1 MGVKGDRDLDFMLP
15 NRVNFDKCSKLFHG
29 HDLFE
34 NMAETPCIND
44 LDGDGV
50 ADDVDSCDDTSYWI
64 DAPIDSNGCQQ
75 PTTQAP
81 TVPTPPTPAPTWQP
95 TVDGVIYEAEDAMF
109 DDNYGS
115 KVTNGNDGFSG
126 TGYVNMGGK
135 NSFVEWQSI
144 TSSSESCKLT
154 FRYAATSSRESRI
167 EINGVEVGTLTFPA
181 LSQSW
186 SDYGFE
192 SLEAICP
199 QGPFDVRLTATTS
212 NGGANLDYMIVS
224 TANAPNAPVTTPPTS
239 NPTPRP
245 TEHPSLSTLPT
256 SSPTTRPTESP
267 SSSLTSSP
275 TSTGIPGILYEA
287 EDSSNI
293 LYDGATS
300 DSQKGFTGS
309 GYVNMGQMGSYV
321 EWPAISGGS
330 GGPCTFTF
338 RYAVKAASSP
348 QRICQIK
355 VNGDVV
361 GSVGFVATGESWAD
375 YGTESFE
382 YVCPAGAFS
391 LQVMA
396 SSSEGGPNLDNVE
409 VYGLGGTSSP
419 TATQTDAPT
428 AGPTT
433 AMPTSSPTFSPT
445 DSPTVSIS
453 ETPSSAPTLAYSSSP
468 TSAVTLPPSSS
479 PTASPTELIS
489 APPTSSPTGNPTI
502 SMSDTPSSEPTDSTT
517 ITVSSSPTS
526 TGIPGILY
534 EAEDS
539 SNILYDGATSDSQ
552 KGFTGSGYVNMG
564 QMGSYVEWPA
574 ISGGSGG
581 PCTFTFRYAVKAA
594 SSPQRICQIKV
605 NGDVVGSVGF
615 VATGESWADYGTES
629 FEYVCPAGAFSLQVM
644 ASSSEGGPNLDN
656 VEVYGLG
663 GTVTPTVTQT
673 EAPTANPT
681 ALPTKLPTSIPTTS
695 PTKNPTSTPVSSPVA
710 EPPSSS
716 ESQVNSVISMSS
728 ITIEN
733 KNGVQNV
740 CSEAVDGQ
748 TSNCAINRNSFETR
762 ALAGFIATP
771 PENQRSIV
779 KKLRVYKNKDC
790 YNCDPKSFKLSGRK
804 SISDPWTV
812 IAEGGVALHS
822 GRNKKLGVVINS
834 SFESGDTALKFVE
847 IQIPDNNEE
856 YWQYQV
862 LFPTMKDNGS
872 RTLKFSEVELPGYL
886 RLVG

>member
-382 YVCPAGAFS
+382 YVCPAGSFS

-409 VYGLGGTSSP
+409 VYGLGGTSS
-419 TATQTDAPT
+419 
-428 AGPTT
+428 
-433 AMPTSSPTFSPT
+433 
-445 DSPTVSIS
+445 
-453 ETPSSAPTLAYSSSP
+453 
-468 TSAVTLPPSSS
+468 
-479 PTASPTELIS
+479 
-489 APPTSSPTGNPTI
+489 
-502 SMSDTPSSEPTDSTT
+502 
-517 ITVSSSPTS
+517 
-526 TGIPGILY
+526 
-534 EAEDS
+534 
-539 SNILYDGATSDSQ
+539 
-552 KGFTGSGYVNMG
+552 
-564 QMGSYVEWPA
+564 
-574 ISGGSGG
+574 
-581 PCTFTFRYAVKAA
+581 
-594 SSPQRICQIKV
+594 
-605 NGDVVGSVGF
+605 
-615 VATGESWADYGTES
+615 
-629 FEYVCPAGAFSLQVM
+629 
-644 ASSSEGGPNLDN
+644 
-656 VEVYGLG
+656 
-663 GTVTPTVTQT
+663 PTVTQT